1 MENSSPDEI
10 VGRTIFLSYS
20 RDDRD
25 RVLPIIAALEK
36 RGLFVWW
43 DGLLAGGQ
51 RFAHTTESALESADV
66 VVVVWTARSIQSHW
80 VRDEATRGR
89 DRGRMVSVTLDGAEP
104 PLGFRQVQYIDL
116 GNWGKRTASPAFREL
131 LRAIEAVA
139 ADPGNSLSVERPVPA
154 AREGGTKLSRRRA
167 LIAGGACIA
176 VLGGGLAAWRLG
188 VLSPKA
194 DGNSIAVLPFENLSD
209 DPEQTYF
216 SDGLSEEL
224 RAALSLNPR
233 LSVAALTSSD
243 AFRTGART
251 IAQIARALGVAF
263 VLEGSVRRAGE
274 SLRVTARL
282 VNGATGFQSWSET
295 FDRKL
300 ANVLDVQNE
309 IAANVVDSLIVSLG
323 GSGDGASGKQRIG
336 GTSSVAAF
344 DSYLHGMALYN
355 LAADEPSDRGALAAF
370 DRALS
375 LDPGYAAAQ
384 AARSRALTVIG
395 SSYAS
400 GKELAGYFDKAI
412 AAARKA
418 IELAPGLAEGHSALG
433 FVLSN
438 GRLDLA
444 GARQPYEKSFELGY
458 GNAAILGSFAL
469 YAAFTGSFA
478 DARKAVAR
486 ALRLDP
492 LNASVLRTEAIAE
505 FCARAYDAAQQ
516 AVRGALSLNPKVN
529 NVHRILG
536 DIALVQGDYGAARG
550 YFEAETSPLS
560 RIRGLAIAD
569 ARLSG
574 EAAGQR
580 HLAEMEREYGDNC
593 LYQQA
598 LVFAQWGRKDDAL
611 AALERGL
618 AIGDA
623 GLVLANT
630 DPLLDPIRQEP
641 RFQTVL
647 HQIGIDH
654 DRVV

>member
-1 MENSSPDEI
+1 MDHSLPGEV
-10 VGRTIFLSYS
+10 VGRTLFLSYS

-25 RVLPIIAALEK
+25 RVMPIISALER
-36 RGLFVWW
+36 RGLTVWW

-51 RFAHTTESALESADV
+51 RFAHTTESALESADIIL
-66 VVVVWTARSIQSHW
+66 VVWTARSIQSHW

-89 DRGRMVSVTLDGAEP
+89 DRGRMVSVTLDGVEP

-116 GNWGKRTASPAFREL
+116 AQWTKRADSSLFREL
-131 LRAIEAVA
+131 LRAVEAVA
-139 ADPGNSLSVERPVPA
+139 AAPGNALSIERPQSA
-154 AREGGTKLSRRRA
+154 TAQGGRKLSRRGA
-167 LIAGGACIA
+167 MIAGASGIA
-176 VLGGGLAAWRLG
+176 ALAGGYTTWRSGL
-188 VLSPKA
+188 LSPKA
-194 DGNSIAVLPFENLSD
+194 NDKSIAVLPFENLSD
-209 DPEQTYF
+209 DPKQTYF

-224 RAALSLNPR
+224 RATLSLNPQ
-233 LSVAALTSSD
+233 LAVAALTSSD
-243 AFRTGART
+243 SFRTGART
-251 IAQIARALGVAF
+251 IAQISRVLDVAYI
-263 VLEGSVRRAGE
+263 LEGSVRRSGE

-282 VNGATGFQSWSET
+282 IKGATGFQSWSET
-295 FDRKL
+295 FNRKL

-309 IAANVVDSLIVSLG
+309 IATNVVDSLIVSLD
-323 GSGDGASGKQRIG
+323 GDKASGKRRIG
-336 GTSSVAAF
+336 GTSSLAAF

-355 LAADEPSDRGALAAF
+355 LAADERSDRGALAAF
-370 DRALS
+370 DRAVS
-375 LDPGYAAAQ
+375 IDPAYAAAH

-400 GKELAGYFDKAI
+400 GKELARYFDEAI

-418 IELAPGLAEGHSALG
+418 IQLAPSLAEGHSALG
-433 FVLSN
+433 FILSN

-469 YAAFTGSFA
+469 YAAFIGTFD
-478 DARKAVAR
+478 DARKATAR
-486 ALRLDP
+486 ATRLDP
-492 LNASVLRTEAIAE
+492 LNASVLRTAAIVE

-516 AVRGALSLNPKVN
+516 AVRGALALNRKVN

-536 DIALVQGDYGAARG
+536 DIALVKGDYAAAKG

-560 RIRGLAIAD
+560 RIRGLAITD
-569 ARLSG
+569 ARLAG
-574 EAAGQR
+574 QAAGDR
-580 HLAEMEREYGDNC
+580 RFAEMKRKYGDNS

-598 LVFAQWGRKDDAL
+598 LIFSQWGRKGDAL

-630 DPLLDPIRQEP
+630 DPLLDPIRQEY
-641 RFQTVL
+641 RFQTIL
-647 HQIGIDH
+647 QQIGLGH
-654 DRVV
+654 DRVA